1 MFRCGEWVN
10 SSWAEDEQRPLP
22 LVGWARLHPLSHL
35 WATLS
40 APSLLQG
47 WLGRATCG
55 AGMALAGCEGMSAPG
70 WVGCR
75 VSGRAGG
82 MQGTWAQSRLYHPAL
97 PRRAS
102 GCKAAGGKDGAQG
115 INPFPTTHMARPQQ
129 PRRAEEP
136 CRAGCSVPSP
146 VSHTSEQDLACQR
159 SWKILLGGTVLP
171 QADPELFPCLQLVSP
186 GCLATAHLPAKIIFA
201 VTYPKSSS
209 STVSLPASVG
219 SVPTRGFLVVN
230 DLGVVAFPQLP
241 AGNSSQ
247 LQSASQQ
254 GDFLMLL
261 PKYPSRI

>member
-1 MFRCGEWVN
+1 
-10 SSWAEDEQRPLP
+10 
-22 LVGWARLHPLSHL
+22 
-35 WATLS
+35 
-40 APSLLQG
+40 
-47 WLGRATCG
+47 
-55 AGMALAGCEGMSAPG
+55 MALAGCEGMSAPVWVGG
-70 WVGCR
+70 WAAGCLAVPVGCR
-75 VSGRAGG
+75 VPGHRAGCIILPCPG
-82 MQGTWAQSRLYHPAL
+82 GHLGTRLW
-97 PRRAS
+97 
-102 GCKAAGGKDGAQG
+102 GGKDGAQG

-146 VSHTSEQDLACQR
+146 VSQTSEQDLACQH
-159 SWKILLGGTVLP
+159 SWKIVLGGTVLP
-171 QADPELFPCLQLVSP
+171 LADPELLPCLQLVSP

>member
-1 MFRCGEWVN
+1 MELRQHLQAARGCRLLCGWV
-10 SSWAEDEQRPLP
+10 AE
-22 LVGWARLHPLSHL
+22 
-35 WATLS
+35 
-40 APSLLQG
+40 LQG
-47 WLGRATCG
+47 AWPCRGDAGYLGTEQAVSSCPAP
-55 AGMALAGCEGMSAPG
+55 AGVWVQGC
-70 WVGCR
+70 
-75 VSGRAGG
+75 
-82 MQGTWAQSRLYHPAL
+82 
-97 PRRAS
+97 
-102 GCKAAGGKDGAQG
+102 GGKDGAQG

-146 VSHTSEQDLACQR
+146 VSRTREQDLARQH
-159 SWKILLGGTVLP
+159 SWKILLGRTVLP

-186 GCLATAHLPAKIIFA
+186 GCSATAHLPAKIIFA
-201 VTYPKSSS
+201 ATYPKSSS
-209 STVSLPASVG
+209 STVCLLASVG